1 MTLSLVTVINGN
13 FKVEAEYQQAQLQ
26 TAIVAFHTKCASLW
40 NAADVER
47 ATVQILDENLSVVAG
62 KSEVI
67 IHPVVE
73 PVE

>member
-1 MTLSLVTVINGN
+1 MKISLATVINGN
-13 FKVEAEYQQAQLQ
+13 FKIEAEYSQEQLQ

-40 NAADVER
+40 NASDVEK

-67 IHPVVE
+67 IHPIVE
-73 PVE
+73 PVD